1 MINRLKR
8 IGSVAK
14 MNLNEKIKYY
24 VEKAENC
31 EAIATQWKEKAIE
44 YRQTANYLIVLKEVR
59 S

>member
-1 MINRLKR
+1 
-8 IGSVAK
+8 